1 MYSCLSLVSVTT
13 ILLDI
18 TLGIVTIAKLART
31 TQGTL
36 IRSRG
41 GIVVKRP
48 FYVTVDA
55 DEGCPLFHDN
65 LKMAAT
71 LTLLTR
77 HR

>member
-18 TLGIVTIAKLART
+18 TLGIVTIDKLTRT

-48 FYVTVDA
+48 FYVTVDS
-55 DEGCPLFHDN
+55 EGRPLFHDN

-77 HR
+77 RR